1 MPTEDLLEFGAR
13 LFESESLAFRN
24 STQEDF
30 ELLSIWS
37 SDPFTMVLQSPHAV
51 LLKDRESI
59 AAKFRDLSQVRDSG
73 FGYSIMLRETQL
85 IGHVALW
92 GITPKDQCGDL
103 GIVLNR
109 EIWGRG
115 YGTEALLLVLRYS
128 FKELNLHRVQLDVL
142 AENSRAIRCYQKA
155 GFREEG
161 RRRQVYFRN
170 GKWRDDILMGIL
182 AEEFR
187 S

>member
-1 MPTEDLLEFGAR
+1 MVEALAAGFKASKLEVA
-13 LFESESLAFRN
+13 SAF
-24 STQEDF
+24 S
-30 ELLSIWS
+30 
-37 SDPFTMVLQSPHAV
+37 AV

-59 AAKFRDLSQVRDSG
+59 AAKFRDLSQVPDGG
-73 FGYSIMLRETQL
+73 FGYSIMLRETTQL

-92 GITPKDQCGDL
+92 GITPKDQCANL

-161 RRRQVYFRN
+161 RRRQVYFRDA
-170 GKWRDDILMGIL
+170 KWRDDILMGIL